1 MTKVHDISYGETR
14 SQKEHRRGKD
24 SSGPRRTYAEKYPE
38 RSIVKVPADSVPYGT
53 DVSRNGR
60 DVWAVFD
67 YGELL
72 CIAPTAKEAR
82 RKAYDAKAR
91 LDAARRVAE
100 GQPQHI
106 DTTGVAQEIPLKC

>member
-1 MTKVHDISYGETR
+1 MTKIHAISYGETR
-14 SQKEHRRGKD
+14 SQKAHRRGKD

-38 RSIVKVPADSVPYGT
+38 RSLIKVPAHTVPYGT
-53 DVSRNGR
+53 DVSRNGF
-60 DVWAVFD
+60 VWAVFD
-67 YGELL
+67 DGELL

-100 GQPQHI
+100 GEGQ
-106 DTTGVAQEIPLKC
+106 KS